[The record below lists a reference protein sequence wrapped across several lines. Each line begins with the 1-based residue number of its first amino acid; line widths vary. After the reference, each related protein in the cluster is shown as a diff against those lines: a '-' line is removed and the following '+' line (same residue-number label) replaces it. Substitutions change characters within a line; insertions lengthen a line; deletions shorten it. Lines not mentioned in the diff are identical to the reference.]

1 MRAWVEALLFPSA
14 VSSAVCRPFSKVKV
28 MVTPPPLLLLLLA
41 VVAAEEEAREERE
54 VEELKGEGAGEGAE
68 E

>member
-1 MRAWVEALLFPSA
+1 
-14 VSSAVCRPFSKVKV
+14 
-28 MVTPPPLLLLLLA
+28 MVTPPPLVV
-41 VVAAEEEAREERE
+41 VVAAEEDAREERE